1 MKKTRMLAVVALG
14 LLVTAC
20 DRGAGTPMTPSPSP
34 QARVDDPK
42 VLALGKEV
50 FMTHCARCHGQQAEG
65 APDWRT
71 PNAQGHYPPPPLNG
85 SGHAWHHPKA
95 MLRQV
100 IREGSPPGPQARMP
114 AWKDR
119 LSEQEIQAVIAW
131 FQSLWPEDVY
141 QAWQQMDRRGGHR
154 NQ

>member
-1 MKKTRMLAVVALG
+1 MKMTRMLTALTLG
-14 LLVTAC
+14 LAVTAC
-20 DRGAGTPMTPSPSP
+20 DRGAGTPMTASSTP
-34 QARVDDPK
+34 QARVSDPEL
-42 VLALGKEV
+42 LALGKQV
-50 FMTHCARCHGQQAEG
+50 FMDNCARCHGRRAEG

-71 PNAQGHYPPPPLNG
+71 PNAQGHYPPPPLDG
-85 SGHAWHHPKA
+85 SGHAWHHPKT

-119 LSEQEIQAVIAW
+119 LSEREIQAVIAW
-131 FQSLWPEDVY
+131 FQSLWPEQVY
-141 QAWQQMDRRGGHR
+141 QAWQQMDRRAGQK